1 MTMNTLTIDGRT
13 IETAWHGP
21 APDRA
26 PTLVLLHEGLGCVGM
41 WKDFPQK
48 LAERTG
54 YGVFVYSRF
63 GYGKSDPAPLPWPIT
78 YMHDEAANLGKIL
91 DAARIEKCVLV
102 GHSDGASIATIY
114 AGSNQDFRV
123 RGLALMAP
131 HFFIEDISV
140 KSIAAAKIAYDT
152 GDLRAR
158 LARYHGDNVDN
169 AFRGWNDAW
178 LNPAFHDWRIDGEV
192 AHIRVPMLI
201 VQGRDDQYGTLAQL
215 DLAQADTYCPCDTLI
230 VDDCGHA
237 PWAEKQAETLEA
249 IADFSHR
256 ILTMH
261 ERLRPAAA

>member
-1 MTMNTLTIDGRT
+1 MHLTIDGKKL
-13 IETAWHGP
+13 EAAWHGP
-21 APDRA
+21 PPDRA

-48 LAERTG
+48 LSERTG
-54 YGVFVYSRF
+54 YGVFAYSRF
-63 GYGKSDPAPLPWPIT
+63 GYGASDGKPLPWPVT
-78 YMHDEAANLGKIL
+78 YMHDEAALLGKIL

-131 HFFIEDISV
+131 HFFIEDISL
-140 KSIAAAKIAYDT
+140 KSIEAARVAYES

-169 AFRGWNDAW
+169 AFRGWNGGW
-178 LNPAFHDWRIDGEV
+178 LTPEFSAWRIDDAI

-201 VQGRDDQYGTLAQL
+201 VQGRDDAYGTLAQVE
-215 DLAQADTYCPCDTLI
+215 LAQADTYCPCDTLI
-230 VDDCGHA
+230 LDECGHA
-237 PWAEKQAETLEA
+237 PWAEQPAATLEA

-256 ILTMH
+256 ILTVH
-261 ERLRPAAA
+261 EGLQPAA